1 MLFLQLR
8 RHAAKCV
15 WSHPPGDE
23 IYRKEPISVFEIC
36 GKRYKQYC
44 QSLCLLAKLFLGNKT
59 LYFDVEPFLFYVM
72 TTADSS
78 GCHIVGYFSKE
89 KVISIT
95 IYSPL
100 GTLYYNYMFS
110 HSICRTPLRT
120 TMCRVS

>member
-72 TTADSS
+72 TTANNQ
-78 GCHIVGYFSKE
+78 GCHIIGYFSK
-89 KVISIT
+89 VRCS
-95 IYSPL
+95 
-100 GTLYYNYMFS
+100 YMDF
-110 HSICRTPLRT
+110 L
-120 TMCRVS
+120 

>member
-1 MLFLQLR
+1 MFDLYFQLR

-44 QSLCLLAKLFLGNKT
+44 QSICLLAKLFLGNKT

-72 TTADSS
+72 TTADST
-78 GCHIVGYFSKE
+78 GCHVIGYFSKE
-89 KVISIT
+89 KVGGLRHSQTKISGLCSEKLKT
-95 IYSPL
+95 
-100 GTLYYNYMFS
+100 
-110 HSICRTPLRT
+110 
-120 TMCRVS
+120 